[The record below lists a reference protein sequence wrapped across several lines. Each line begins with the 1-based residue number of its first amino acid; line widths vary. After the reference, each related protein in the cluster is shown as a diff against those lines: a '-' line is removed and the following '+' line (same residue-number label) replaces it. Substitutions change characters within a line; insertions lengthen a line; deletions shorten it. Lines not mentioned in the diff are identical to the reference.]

1 LTSALTYGTDCSDE
15 LQLDS
20 ARKLTL
26 RRLLTLENASMDK
39 CFVSFFIAGALSAA
53 CSGGQAFT
61 SGPADAN
68 GGGDSGSNGAI
79 AGDAGMTGTSAS
91 GAGAS
96 GEGGSDASAGAGE
109 ATGGDGGG
117 TGGSGGLAAGAGGI
131 GIGTAGT
138 GMGTAGNNAGSG
150 GATSASCPIPA
161 GYYKMITIDGA
172 GCGDLN
178 ASVPAC
184 TTPSGALCRYNIKSE
199 GGKSV
204 SGAIAVQADGSF
216 QSATIQEGSVQRSGC
231 QGTVTK
237 GVLTIVC
244 GGADPSSDQYCSATL
259 TRTALLCP

>member
-1 LTSALTYGTDCSDE
+1 
-15 LQLDS
+15 LDS

-39 CFVSFFIAGALSAA
+39 CNGFVSFFIAGALSAA

-68 GGGDSGSNGAI
+68 GGGNSGSNGAI
-79 AGDAGMTGTSAS
+79 AGDAGMASTSAS

-117 TGGSGGLAAGAGGI
+117 TGGSGGLAAGAGAGGIGI

-138 GMGTAGNNAGSG
+138 GMGTAGSNAGSG
-150 GATSASCPIPA
+150 GATSASCPIPT

-184 TTPSGALCRYNIKSE
+184 TTAGGALCRYNIKSE